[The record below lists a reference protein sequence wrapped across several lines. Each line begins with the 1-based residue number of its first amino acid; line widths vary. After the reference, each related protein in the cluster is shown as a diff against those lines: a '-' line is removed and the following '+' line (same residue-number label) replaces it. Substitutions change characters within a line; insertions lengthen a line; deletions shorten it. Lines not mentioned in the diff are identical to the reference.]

1 MRCGPARR
9 GAQRRHSG
17 TRVGWLWRPP
27 STCADN
33 PRELLGGALGQNAPV
48 SKSRSI
54 WQLLKGTTDN
64 WLEDQASSISAALAF
79 YCAFSLAPLLIIIVS
94 IASWIVGPDL
104 AYSYLG
110 TQVTM
115 LFGRQSA
122 ELILAAMDS
131 ANSEEG
137 VWATSLSVAML
148 LVGAS
153 TVFAALQEALQ
164 QVWGGHDSLAKGWR
178 AFLRA
183 RLWSFGFILAI
194 GFLLLVS
201 LTLTTA
207 LAALRGY
214 VTHRFEGAVGLFAAV
229 DFLLSIAL
237 GTGLVALMYRY
248 LPSKRLAWRHVIV
261 GALVTAA
268 LFHLGRW
275 GIGLYLGRATQP
287 TAYGAAASFAAL
299 LLWLYYSAQI
309 FLFGDYWR
317 VILNLPNATP
327 RSQPRPVPLS
337 ASETSPLVMARAP
350 EDFTAPAWASASA

>member
-1 MRCGPARR
+1 
-9 GAQRRHSG
+9 
-17 TRVGWLWRPP
+17 VG
-27 STCADN
+27 
-33 PRELLGGALGQNAPV
+33 LGQNDPV
-48 SKSRSI
+48 SVRRSV
-54 WQLLKGTTDN
+54 WQLLKSSTEN

-94 IASWIVGPDL
+94 IASWIVGADL

-110 TQVTM
+110 SQVTM

-122 ELILAAMDS
+122 QVILSAMDS

-137 VWATSLSVAML
+137 IWATMLSAVML
-148 LVGAS
+148 LIGAS
-153 TVFAALQEALQ
+153 TVFAALQDALQ
-164 QVWGGHDSLAKGWR
+164 QIWGGRASLPRGWR
-178 AFLRA
+178 AFIRA
-183 RLWSFGFILAI
+183 RLLSFGFILAI

-214 VTHRFEGAVGLFAAV
+214 VTRHFEGVVGLLAGV
-229 DFLLSIAL
+229 DFLLSVGL

-248 LPSKRLAWRHVIV
+248 LPAKRLAWRHVLT
-261 GALVTAA
+261 GALVTAL

-275 GIGLYLGRATQP
+275 GIGLYLGKATQP

-309 FLFGDYWR
+309 FLFGAEFTAC
-317 VILNLPNATP
+317 LG
-327 RSQPRPVPLS
+327 RSRKPP
-337 ASETSPLVMARAP
+337 PLV
-350 EDFTAPAWASASA
+350 APAGA

>member
-1 MRCGPARR
+1 MA
-9 GAQRRHSG
+9 
-17 TRVGWLWRPP
+17 
-27 STCADN
+27 
-33 PRELLGGALGQNAPV
+33 ALAQNASV
-48 SKSRSI
+48 SKPRTV
-54 WQLLKGTTDN
+54 WQLLKGTTEN

-94 IASWIVGPDL
+94 IASWIVGADL

-110 TQVTM
+110 SQVTM
-115 LFGRQSA
+115 LFGKQSA
-122 ELILAAMDS
+122 QVILSAMDS

-137 VWATSLSVAML
+137 AWATTLSAVML
-148 LVGAS
+148 LIGAS

-164 QVWGGHDSLAKGWR
+164 QIWGGRDSLPHGWR

-183 RLWSFGFILAI
+183 RLLSFGFILAI

-214 VTHRFEGAVGLFAAV
+214 VTHRFGGVVEVFAGV
-229 DFLLSIAL
+229 DFLLSISL

-248 LPSKRLAWRHVIV
+248 LPARRLPWRQVLT
-261 GALVTAA
+261 GALVTAL

-275 GIGLYLGRATQP
+275 AIGLYLGRATQP

-309 FLFGDYWR
+309 FLFG
-317 VILNLPNATP
+317 A
-327 RSQPRPVPLS
+327 
-337 ASETSPLVMARAP
+337 E
-350 EDFTAPAWASASA
+350 FTACLGRSRKPPALTARR